1 MTVVGDAFRR
11 VVGHFAT
18 GVTVVTTYDGGRHA
32 AMTANSF
39 TSVSLDPVLVLVAV
53 DRNARFHGAVASA
66 GTFAVNVLAA
76 EQEDLSRWFATRG
89 RPQDDEHIERWP
101 FSIGAAT
108 GAAVFD
114 GVLAALEC
122 RTWAAYDGGDHTL
135 LVGEVLAMTAP
146 RPDADP
152 LLYFKG
158 VYRRLAS
165 GPEDPTPSLAEGS
178 PE

>member
-1 MTVVGDAFRR
+1 MVDTDEYRR

-18 GVTVVTTYDGGRHA
+18 GVTVVTTYAGGVQH
-32 AMTANSF
+32 AMTTNSF

-53 DRNARFHGAVASA
+53 ERRARFHDSVLSS

-76 EQEDLSRWFATRG
+76 DQEDLSRWAATRG
-89 RPQDDEHIERWP
+89 RDGSEVSKWP
-101 FSIGAAT
+101 FAAGAET

-122 RTWAAYDGGDHTL
+122 RTYGTHPGGDHTL
-135 LVGEVLAMTAP
+135 LVGEVVSLAAP

-152 LLYFKG
+152 LLFYKG
-158 VYRRLAS
+158 RYRVMAS
-165 GPEDPTPSLAEGS
+165 GPESAEPRG
-178 PE
+178 PL